1 MTEKRFIL
9 CNKTTDSNVWDTLDK
24 QYYSLEYVVSL
35 LNYLNDENKE
45 LKIENRQLKRQN
57 KALKDSSLIDAYN
70 QYIKNCTIQSN
81 RECKDE

>member
-24 QYYSLEYVVSL
+24 QYYSLEFVVSL

-45 LKIENRQLKRQN
+45 LKKENEQLRKKLEQIYSF
-57 KALKDSSLIDAYN
+57 KGL
-70 QYIKNCTIQSN
+70 NC
-81 RECKDE
+81 RCVR

>member
-45 LKIENRQLKRQN
+45 LKKENRQLKRQN
-57 KALKDSSLIDAYN
+57 NALKNSSLIDAYN
-70 QYIKNCTIQSN
+70 QYIRTCTVQSN
-81 RECKDE
+81 RE

>member
-24 QYYSLEYVVSL
+24 QCYSLEFVVSL

-45 LKIENRQLKRQN
+45 LKIENRQLNRQN
-57 KALKDSSLIDAYN
+57 KALKDSSLIDPYN
-70 QYIKNCTIQSN
+70 RYIQTCTVQSN
-81 RECKDE
+81 RE